1 MPHKQNPVGSILTLA
16 CARRAQAAA
25 GLLTGS
31 LVQEHERA
39 AGAWQSE
46 WDAISAAL
54 AAAGGAA
61 AGMAEVLTGLTV
73 DRSRMEANLAL
84 SRGLVLSERLVFAL
98 AERIGQAAAKTTV
111 SAAGAR
117 AAERGTTLREEL
129 EASGDV
135 ALTPAEI
142 DLAFV
147 PETYVGAADVFI
159 DRALD
164 LYRECGGFPA

>member
-25 GLLTGS
+25 GLLTGT
-31 LVQEHERA
+31 LVGEHERA

-46 WDAISAAL
+46 WDGISSVL

-61 AGMAEVLTGLTV
+61 ASMAEVLAGLRV
-73 DRSRMEANLAL
+73 DRSRMAANLAL
-84 SRGLVLSERLVFAL
+84 TRGLILSERLVFAL
-98 AERIGQAAAKTTV
+98 AERIGQSEAKRLV
-111 SAAGAR
+111 SEAGAR

-129 EASGDV
+129 EASEGV
-135 ALTPAEI
+135 PLTTAEI
-142 DLAFV
+142 ELAFV
-147 PETYVGAADVFI
+147 PGTYLGAADVFI

-164 LYRECGGFPA
+164 LYRECGGYSA